1 MDKTSSIYIGMATC
15 GLASGAKKIHDE
27 VLRIVAQKHYPVTV
41 HPTGCVGMCHNEPLL
56 DVQMAGRSRVTY
68 TQVTPESVEGILKAH
83 FEDQTV
89 FAEHLFGQ
97 EEIDGHSLY
106 EGVQNFDDT
115 DYFRKQNKIV
125 SRRCGVIDPS
135 SIDDYLATNGY
146 KALEKV
152 LGGMTPEQ
160 VIEVVTISGL
170 RGRGGAGFPTGL
182 KWKFTLQSQG
192 DEKYVVCNADEGDP
206 GAFMDRSVLEGDPH
220 SVLEGMTIAAFAI
233 GHAKKGYIYCR
244 AEYPHA
250 IKLLNRAIGQA
261 REKGYLGN
269 NILGTSLSFDI
280 EVKEGAGAYVC
291 GEETALLA
299 SLMGDRGMPWPKP
312 PFPAQ
317 SGVWGKPTVIN
328 NVETLANIPHILL
341 GGGEWYASFGT
352 EKTKGTKTFALTG
365 KIKRTGLIEVNA
377 GTTLKEIVYE
387 IAGGM
392 SGTKKFKA
400 AQLGGPSGGCIPG
413 SLIET
418 PIDFESL
425 ISAGAIM
432 GSGGI
437 IVLDE
442 ANCIVDTAKYFMTFT
457 KDESCGECTPCRDG
471 TKVMLDMIERISEG
485 RGEMKDLDDLV
496 NLSTYVKANSL
507 CGLGQAAPNPVLS
520 TIRYFRAEYE
530 DHIKRK
536 KCVSQS
542 CKEIVYSPCQHECP
556 VGIDIPRYIT
566 QIFRGEF
573 KEALDTIRERLPFPG
588 IISRT
593 CYRPCEGPCRRG
605 DLDEPIA
612 INGLKRFAYDWEYNQ
627 GIRPHYTPAA
637 DLDKKIAVIGSGP
650 AGLTCAFYLGRMGYK
665 VTVFEQYSQI
675 GGMLAVG
682 IPAYRLP
689 RELLN
694 WELGIFE
701 GLPVTFKT
709 NTALGRDFSLE
720 DLFQEGYDAA
730 FVGIGAHKP
739 QKMGVKGEEHPVVQN
754 GIEFLRK
761 ALLNEPVT
769 VGKRLAVIG
778 GGNVAIDV
786 ARSAIRLGAEKVT
799 VFYRRTR
806 EEMPAHEF
814 EVQEA
819 EHEGIEFRFLL
830 APVEIRDRTND
841 DGTTE
846 TVIDFQ
852 VNTLSREFDNSG
864 RRKPM
869 AVKGQIES
877 VPVDTVVAAIGQTMD
892 TSVFEKNGITFHK
905 WGTVKVDPDTLMSE
919 SRPAVFAGG
928 DAMTGPMDVIHSIR
942 DGEQCAV
949 FIDRYLKGN
958 PDRNYPFHFPKVDND
973 AFVLG
978 EAHRVPMPALPLP
991 ARQGFAEVET
1001 GFTVSEAWIESTR
1014 CIRCEL
1020 EGRVNP
1026 SERIGNQEDP
1036 ESPVFIH
1043 FNTVT
1048 GFEHR
1053 AAQPLSS

>member
-1 MDKTSSIYIGMATC
+1 MTKTNIYIGMATC
-15 GLASGAKKIHDE
+15 GLASGARRVLEAVERESQEHGYDLAIHS
-27 VLRIVAQKHYPVTV
+27 
-41 HPTGCVGMCHNEPLL
+41 TGCIGMCHNEPILE
-56 DVQMAGRSRVTY
+56 VEVSGQPRVTY
-68 TQVTPESVEGILKAH
+68 AQVTPESVTSILESH
-83 FEDQTV
+83 FKKGTYFPELVYGQTAV
-89 FAEHLFGQ
+89 KDSVA
-97 EEIDGHSLY
+97 IDGLDRLD
-106 EGVQNFDDT
+106 EA
-115 DYFRKQNKIV
+115 DYFRKQVKIV
-125 SRRCGVIDPS
+125 SKRCGVIDPS
-135 SIDDYLATNGY
+135 SIDDYLNTGGY
-146 KALEKV
+146 NALKSI
-152 LGGMTPEQ
+152 LAGWSPDS
-160 VIEVVTISGL
+160 VIETLIQSGL

-182 KWKFTLQSQG
+182 KWKFTRQSQG
-192 DEKYVVCNADEGDP
+192 DTKYVVCNADEGDP

-220 SVLEGMTIAAFAI
+220 SVIEGMIIASFAI
-233 GHAKKGYIYCR
+233 GNARQGYIYCR

-250 IKLLNRAIGQA
+250 IRLLKKAIAQA
-261 REKGYLGN
+261 MERGFLGER
-269 NILGTSLSFDI
+269 ILGSDLSFHI
-280 EVKEGAGAYVC
+280 EIKEGAGAYVC

-299 SLMGDRGMPWPKP
+299 SIMGDRGMPWPKP

-317 SGVWGKPTVIN
+317 RGIWNNPTLIN
-328 NVETLANIPHILL
+328 NVETLANIAHILI
-341 GGGEWYASFGT
+341 GGAEWFSSYGT

-365 KIKRTGLIEVNA
+365 KIKRTGLIEVAA

-392 SGTKKFKA
+392 SGQKKFKA
-400 AQLGGPSGGCIPG
+400 AQLGGPSGGCIPVD
-413 SLIET
+413 LIDT
-418 PIDFESL
+418 PVDFESL

-471 TKVMLDMIERISEG
+471 TKVMLDMIQRISDG

-542 CKEIVYSPCQHECP
+542 CKEIVYAPCQHECP

-566 QIFRGEF
+566 EIFRGQYA
-573 KEALDTIRERLPFPG
+573 EALATIRKRLPFPG

-593 CYRPCEGPCRRG
+593 CYRPCESPCRRG

-627 GIRPHYTPAA
+627 GIRPDYLPDA
-637 DLDKKIAVIGSGP
+637 DLDKKVAVIGAGP
-650 AGLTCAFYLGRMGYK
+650 AGLTCAFYLGKMGYK
-665 VTVFEQYSQI
+665 VTVFDQLPVI

-682 IPAYRLP
+682 IPKYRLP

-694 WELGIFE
+694 FEMGIFNN
-701 GLPVTFKT
+701 LPVEFKT
-709 NTALGRDFSLE
+709 NTAMGRDFSLE

-739 QKMGVKGEEHPVVQN
+739 SKMRIPGEDLPSVQD
-754 GIEFLRK
+754 GIVFLRK
-761 ALLNEPVT
+761 VCLDEPVH
-769 VGKRLAVIG
+769 VGKRVAVIG

-786 ARSAIRLGAEKVT
+786 ARSAIRMGAEQVT
-799 VFYRRTR
+799 VYYRRTR

-819 EHEGIEFRFLL
+819 EHEGIVFEFLL
-830 APVEIRDRTND
+830 APLEIREEELPN
-841 DGTTE
+841 GE
-846 TVIDFQ
+846 KESVIDFQ

-864 RRKPM
+864 RRKPV
-869 AVKGQIES
+869 AVKGNINS
-877 VPVDTVVAAIGQTMD
+877 IHVDTIVAAIGQTMD
-892 TSVFEKNGITFHK
+892 TSVFEKNGISFHK

-928 DAMTGPMDVIHSIR
+928 DAMTGPLDVIHSIR

-949 FIDRYLKGN
+949 FIDRYFKGN
-958 PDRNYPFHFPKVDND
+958 PDRTYPFYSPPILEDPMD
-973 AFVLG
+973 LG
-978 EAHRVPMPALPLP
+978 DMHRIPMPAIPIE
-991 ARQGFAEVET
+991 ARTGFSEVET
-1001 GFTVSEAWIESTR
+1001 GFNVQEAWKEASR

-1020 EGRVNP
+1020 EGRMDP
-1026 SERIGNQEDP
+1026 SEKINKSEDHM
-1036 ESPVFIH
+1036 SPVFIH
-1043 FNTVT
+1043 FDTITV
-1048 GFEHR
+1048 H
-1053 AAQPLSS
+1053 

>member
-1 MDKTSSIYIGMATC
+1 MTMSKTNIYIGMATC
-15 GLASGAKKIHDE
+15 GLASGAR
-27 VLRIVAQKHYPVTV
+27 RIQEAVELEAKNKGYDLVV
-41 HPTGCVGMCHNEPLL
+41 VPTGCIGMCHNEPIM
-56 DVQMAGRSRVTY
+56 DVQMPGSPRVTY
-68 TQVTPESVEGILKAH
+68 SQVTPESVPAILESHFNRHAFFPELVYGQTATKDATAIEGLSR
-83 FEDQTV
+83 
-89 FAEHLFGQ
+89 L
-97 EEIDGHSLY
+97 EEA
-106 EGVQNFDDT
+106 
-115 DYFRKQNKIV
+115 DYFRKQVKIV
-125 SRRCGVIDPS
+125 SKRCGIIDPS
-135 SIDDYLATNGY
+135 SIDDYVNTGGYMALRNILASWS
-146 KALEKV
+146 
-152 LGGMTPEQ
+152 PDS
-160 VIEVVTISGL
+160 VIECILNSGL
-170 RGRGGAGFPTGL
+170 RGRGGAGFSTGL
-182 KWKFTLQSQG
+182 KWKFTRQASG
-192 DEKYVVCNADEGDP
+192 EIKYVVCNADEGDP

-220 SVLEGMTIAAFAI
+220 SVIEGMIIAAFAI
-233 GHAKKGYIYCR
+233 GNARQGYIYCR

-250 IKLLNRAIGQA
+250 IRLLKKAINQA
-261 REKGYLGN
+261 VEKGFLGER
-269 NILGTSLSFDI
+269 ILGTDLSFHI

-299 SLMGDRGMPWPKP
+299 SIMGDRGMPWPKP

-317 SGVWGKPTVIN
+317 KGVWGNPTLIN
-328 NVETLANIPHILL
+328 NVETLANISHIIL
-341 GGGEWYASFGT
+341 GGAEWFAGYGT

-365 KIKRTGLIEVNA
+365 KIKRTGLIEVAA

-392 SGTKKFKA
+392 SGHKKFKA
-400 AQLGGPSGGCIPG
+400 AQLGGPSGGCIPVD
-413 SLIET
+413 LIDT

-471 TKVMLDMIERISEG
+471 TKVMLDMIQRISDG

-536 KCVSQS
+536 KCVAQS
-542 CKEIVYSPCQHECP
+542 CKDIVYAPCQHECP

-566 QIFRGEF
+566 EIFRGQYA
-573 KEALDTIRERLPFPG
+573 EALATIRKRLPFPG

-593 CYRPCEGPCRRG
+593 CYRPCETPCRRG

-627 GIRPHYTPAA
+627 GIRPEYYPDT
-637 DLDKKIAVIGSGP
+637 DLDKKVAVVGSGP
-650 AGLTCAFYLGRMGYK
+650 AGLTCAFYLGKMGYK
-665 VTVFEQYSQI
+665 VTVFDQLPVI

-682 IPAYRLP
+682 IPKYRLP

-694 WELGIFE
+694 FELAIFNN
-701 GLPVTFKT
+701 LPVEFRT
-709 NTALGRDFSLE
+709 NTSLGRDFTME
-720 DLFQEGYDAA
+720 DLFQQGYDAV
-730 FVGIGAHKP
+730 FLGIGAHKP
-739 QKMGVKGEEHPVVQN
+739 SKMKITGEDLPSVQD
-754 GIEFLRK
+754 GIVFLRK
-761 ALLNEPVT
+761 VCLDEPVH
-769 VGKRLAVIG
+769 VGKRVAVIG

-786 ARSAIRLGAEKVT
+786 ARSAIRKGAEEV
-799 VFYRRTR
+799 VVYYRRTR
-806 EEMPAHEF
+806 EEMPAHDF

-819 EHEGIEFRFLL
+819 EHEGIRFEFLL
-830 APVEIRDRTND
+830 APLEIREETLP
-841 DGTTE
+841 DGSKE

-864 RRKPM
+864 RRKP
-869 AVKGQIES
+869 VPIKGDIRHIH
-877 VPVDTVVAAIGQTMD
+877 VDTVVAAIGQTMD
-892 TSVFEKNGITFHK
+892 TSVFEKNGISFHK

-928 DAMTGPMDVIHSIR
+928 DAMTGPLDVIHSIR

-949 FIDRYLKGN
+949 FIDRYFKGN
-958 PDRNYPFHFPKVDND
+958 PDRSYPFYAPPVMEDPIE
-973 AFVLG
+973 LG
-978 EAHRVPMPALPLP
+978 DMHRLPMPALPIE
-991 ARQGFAEVET
+991 ARTGFSEVET
-1001 GFTVSEAWIESTR
+1001 GYSVQEAWQEASR

-1020 EGRVNP
+1020 EGRM
-1026 SERIGNQEDP
+1026 DP
-1036 ESPVFIH
+1036 ADKINKAEGLVSPVFIN
-1043 FNTVT
+1043 FDSITV
-1048 GFEHR
+1048 R
-1053 AAQPLSS
+1053 

>member
-1 MDKTSSIYIGMATC
+1 MATC
-15 GLASGAKKIHDE
+15 GLASGAR
-27 VLRIVAQKHYPVTV
+27 RILEAVEKESRERGYELTV
-41 HPTGCVGMCHNEPLL
+41 HPTGCIGMCHNEPILE
-56 DVQMAGRSRVTY
+56 VEVAGQPRITY
-68 TQVTPESVEGILKAH
+68 AQVTPESVPSILESH
-83 FEDQTV
+83 FKNGTYFPELVYGQTPA
-89 FAEHLFGQ
+89 AEHPA
-97 EEIDGHSLY
+97 IDGLPMLA
-106 EGVQNFDDT
+106 DA
-115 DYFRKQNKIV
+115 DYFRKQVKIV

-135 SIDDYLATNGY
+135 SIDDYLKTGGY
-146 KALEKV
+146 NALKTV
-152 LGGMTPEQ
+152 LAGETPDS
-160 VIEVVTISGL
+160 VIDTILRSGL
-170 RGRGGAGFPTGL
+170 RGRGGAGFSTGM
-182 KWKFTLQSQG
+182 KWKFTRQAQG
-192 DEKYVVCNADEGDP
+192 DTKYVVCNADEGDP

-220 SVLEGMTIAAFAI
+220 SVIEGMIIGAFAI
-233 GHAKKGYIYCR
+233 GNTRQGYIYCR

-250 IKLLNRAIGQA
+250 IRLLKKAISQA
-261 REKGYLGN
+261 MERGYLGDR
-269 NILGTSLSFDI
+269 ILGSDLSFHLEI
-280 EVKEGAGAYVC
+280 KEGAGAYVC

-299 SLMGDRGMPWPKP
+299 SIMGDRGMPWPKP

-317 SGVWGKPTVIN
+317 KGIWNNPTLIN

-341 GGGEWYASFGT
+341 GGAEWFSSYGT

-365 KIKRTGLIEVNA
+365 KIKRTGLIEVAA

-392 SGTKKFKA
+392 SGHKKFKA
-400 AQLGGPSGGCIPG
+400 AQLGGPSGGCIPVD
-413 SLIET
+413 LIDT

-471 TKVMLDMIERISEG
+471 TKVMLDMIQRISDG
-485 RGEMKDLDDLV
+485 RGEMKDMDDLV

-542 CKEIVYSPCQHECP
+542 CKEIVYAPCQHECP

-566 QIFRGEF
+566 EVFRGQYA
-573 KEALDTIRERLPFPG
+573 EALATIRKRLPFPG

-593 CYRPCEGPCRRG
+593 CYRPCESPCRRG

-627 GIRPHYTPAA
+627 GLRPVYTPDA
-637 DLDKKIAVIGSGP
+637 DLEQRVAVIGAGP

-665 VTVFEQYSQI
+665 VTVFDQLPVI

-682 IPAYRLP
+682 IPKYRLP

-694 WELGIFE
+694 FELGIFDNLSVE
-701 GLPVTFKT
+701 FKT
-709 NTALGRDFSLE
+709 NVSLGRDFSLE
-720 DLFQEGYDAA
+720 DLFEQGYDAA
-730 FVGIGAHKP
+730 FIGIGAHKP
-739 QKMGVKGEEHPVVQN
+739 SKMKIPGEDLPSVQD
-754 GIEFLRK
+754 GIVFLRK
-761 ALLNEPVT
+761 VCLDEPVK
-769 VGKRLAVIG
+769 VGKRVAVIG

-786 ARSAIRLGAEKVT
+786 ARSAMRMGAEQVT
-799 VFYRRTR
+799 VYYRRTR

-819 EHEGIEFRFLL
+819 EHEGITFEFLL
-830 APVEIRDRTND
+830 APLEIREEESP
-841 DGTTE
+841 DGTRE
-846 TVIDFQ
+846 SVIDFQ

-864 RRKPM
+864 RRKPV
-869 AVKGQIES
+869 AVKGSIKS
-877 VPVDTVVAAIGQTMD
+877 VHVDTIVAAIGQTMD

-928 DAMTGPMDVIHSIR
+928 DAMTGPLDVIHSIR

-949 FIDRYLKGN
+949 FIDRYFKGN
-958 PDRNYPFHFPKVDND
+958 PDRTYPFYAPPVMEDPMT
-973 AFVLG
+973 LG
-978 EAHRVPMPALPLP
+978 EMHRLPMPAIPLE
-991 ARQGFAEVET
+991 ARKGFAEVET
-1001 GFTVSEAWIESTR
+1001 GFNVQEAWKEASR

-1020 EGRVNP
+1020 EGRMDPAEKINK
-1026 SERIGNQEDP
+1026 SEDHM
-1036 ESPVFIH
+1036 SPVFIH
-1043 FNTVT
+1043 FDTVT
-1048 GFEHR
+1048 VR
-1053 AAQPLSS
+1053 

>member
-1 MDKTSSIYIGMATC
+1 MATC
-15 GLASGAKKIHDE
+15 GLASGAR
-27 VLRIVAQKHYPVTV
+27 RIMEAVEKEARENGYELAV
-41 HPTGCVGMCHNEPLL
+41 HPTGCIGMCHNEPILE
-56 DVQMAGRSRVTY
+56 VEAPGQPRITY
-68 TQVTPESVEGILKAH
+68 AQVTPESVPSILEAHFLKGTYFPELVYGQTPGSESSPIEGLSILKDA
-83 FEDQTV
+83 
-89 FAEHLFGQ
+89 
-97 EEIDGHSLY
+97 
-106 EGVQNFDDT
+106 
-115 DYFRKQNKIV
+115 DYFRKQVKIV
-125 SRRCGVIDPS
+125 SKRCGVIDPA
-135 SIDDYLATNGY
+135 SIDDYLKTGGY
-146 KALEKV
+146 NALKTVLLEK
-152 LGGMTPEQ
+152 TPEA
-160 VIEVVTISGL
+160 VIETLIQSGL

-182 KWKFTLQSQG
+182 KWKFTRQSQG
-192 DEKYVVCNADEGDP
+192 DIKYVVCNADEGDP
-206 GAFMDRSVLEGDPH
+206 GAVMDRSVLEGDPH
-220 SVLEGMTIAAFAI
+220 SVIEGMIIGAFAI
-233 GHAKKGYIYCR
+233 GNARQGYIYCR

-250 IKLLNRAIGQA
+250 IRLLKKAISQA
-261 REKGYLGN
+261 MERGYLGDR
-269 NILGTSLSFDI
+269 ILGSDLSFHI
-280 EVKEGAGAYVC
+280 EIKEGAGAYVC

-299 SLMGDRGMPWPKP
+299 SIMGDRGMPWPKP

-317 SGVWGKPTVIN
+317 KGIWNNPTLIN
-328 NVETLANIPHILL
+328 NVETLANIPHIIL
-341 GGGEWYASFGT
+341 GGAEWFASFGT

-365 KIKRTGLIEVNA
+365 KIKRTGLIEVAA

-392 SGTKKFKA
+392 SGQKKFKA
-400 AQLGGPSGGCIPG
+400 AQLGGPSGGCIPVD
-413 SLIET
+413 LIDT

-471 TKVMLDMIERISEG
+471 TKVMLDMIQRISDG

-542 CKEIVYSPCQHECP
+542 CKDIVYAPCQHECP

-566 QIFRGEF
+566 EIFRGQYA
-573 KEALDTIRERLPFPG
+573 EALATIRKRLPFPG

-627 GIRPHYTPAA
+627 GIRPVYYPDA
-637 DLDKKIAVIGSGP
+637 DLDKRVAVIGAGP
-650 AGLTCAFYLGRMGYK
+650 AGITCAFYLGKMGYK
-665 VTVFEQYSQI
+665 VTVFDQLPVI

-682 IPAYRLP
+682 IPKYRLP

-694 WELGIFE
+694 FELGIFE
-701 GLPVTFKT
+701 NLPVEFKT
-709 NTALGRDFSLE
+709 NVALGRDFSLE
-720 DLFQEGYDAA
+720 DLFDQGFDAA

-739 QKMGVKGEEHPVVQN
+739 SKMKIPGEDLPSVQD
-754 GIEFLRK
+754 GIVFLRK
-761 ALLNEPVT
+761 VCLEEEVH
-769 VGKRLAVIG
+769 VGKRVAVIG

-786 ARSAIRLGAEKVT
+786 ARSAIRKGAEKVT
-799 VFYRRTR
+799 VYYRRTR

-819 EHEGIEFRFLL
+819 EHEGITFEFLL
-830 APVEIRDRTND
+830 APTEIREIVNE
-841 DGTTE
+841 DGTKE
-846 TVIDFQ
+846 SVIDFQ

-864 RRKPM
+864 RRKPV
-869 AVKGQIES
+869 AVKGSIKS
-877 VPVDTVVAAIGQTMD
+877 VHVDTIVAAIGQTMD

-928 DAMTGPMDVIHSIR
+928 DAMTGPLDVIHSIR

-949 FIDRYLKGN
+949 FIDRYFKGN
-958 PDRNYPFHFPKVDND
+958 PDRNYPFYSPPVLEDPMT
-973 AFVLG
+973 LG
-978 EAHRVPMPALPLP
+978 EMHRIPMPAIPLE
-991 ARQGFAEVET
+991 ARKGFSEVET
-1001 GFTVSEAWIESTR
+1001 GFNVQEAWKEASR

-1020 EGRVNP
+1020 EGRMDP
-1026 SERIGNQEDP
+1026 SEKINKSEDL

-1043 FNTVT
+1043 FDTVT
-1048 GFEHR
+1048 VR
-1053 AAQPLSS
+1053 

>member
-56 DVQMAGRSRVTY
+56 DVQMVGRSRVTY

-89 FAEHLFGQ
+89 FNEHLFGQ
-97 EEIDGHSLY
+97 EEIAGNALY

-413 SLIET
+413 NLIET

-864 RRKPM
+864 RRKPV